1 MLRELYP
8 NNDIYLLARPFMCE
22 IFARNTSEKLH
33 VIADKRYESGNT
45 HSVFAKAKYLKQYQ
59 FAMAILFR
67 GSLSEALLCTFA
79 GIKYILG
86 YRQNGRTPLLSH
98 GLKLNPNHHYIHR
111 YCQLV
116 NDCHGQPFKRYS
128 LPKLSYQTTDMI
140 VKHETHTPVAVYFGG
155 KNKGPRH
162 YPNELALQTLQ
173 RLAKQ
178 KEVHFYLLGDPSEKE
193 ESQQLASQLA
203 ADDISATVLTGT
215 TSLSELVDCIAACQ
229 LMISIDSGP
238 MHMAVAVNTPCV
250 AIVGFGTSAWSV
262 VAPKNKQFTALIS
275 QSCSLNEYEIITAIS
290 PQQITQAALELLAPD

>member
-1 MLRELYP
+1 MLREFYP

-22 IFARNTSEKLH
+22 IFARNATNKLH
-33 VIADKRYESGNT
+33 VIADKRHDSGDT

-59 FAMAILFR
+59 FAMAVLFR

-98 GLKLNPNHHYIHR
+98 GLKLNPNHHYLHR

-116 NDCHGQPFKRYS
+116 NDCHGQPFRYYQ
-128 LPKLSYQTTDMI
+128 LPKLSYQATDR
-140 VKHETHTPVAVYFGG
+140 VANHQTHTSVAVYFGG

-162 YPNELALQTLQ
+162 YPNELALQALQ
-173 RLAKQ
+173 LIAKQ

-193 ESQQLASQLA
+193 ESQQLASQLVA
-203 ADDISATVLTGT
+203 HDIAVTVLTGT

-238 MHMAVAVNTPCV
+238 MHMAVAVDTPCV
-250 AIVGFGTSAWSV
+250 AVVGFGTSAWSV

-275 QSCSLNEYEIITAIS
+275 QSCCLDENEIIKAIS
-290 PQQITQAALELLAPD
+290 PEQITQAALELLS